1 MGKHQQGMLHPQRIP
16 EEKVKV
22 KAAGSPTLLP
32 AAVAPEV
39 PLQSMQSLE
48 QRQGPVVLGG
58 LDQTHSQQHG
68 IEVRRLAGRPSHR
81 GGFQQR
87 RPLKPKGFRGP
98 VGQQPLKARA
108 HSLEGLQRRSHRTR
122 EIGTES
128 DRQAPGLISETGAH
142 AENLETFM
150 VSGGVAA
157 TAGVVS
163 SAAQDQAARA
173 FPLAAITG
181 HGTLKL
187 ALLLAAVDPGLGG
200 VIIAGGRGTGKSV
213 LARGLHALLPPIDVL
228 DIEGTAGRNLDPQR
242 PDEWDEVARK
252 TVADRGDAAGELP
265 TRVLPA
271 PFVQIP
277 LGITEDRLVGA
288 VDVAASLSSGSAVFQ
303 PGLLAE
309 AHRGVLYVDE
319 LNLLDD
325 GIVNL
330 MLAAVGSGENQ
341 VEREGLSLSHPCRPL
356 LIATYNPEEGAVRD
370 HLLDRFAIALSA
382 DQLVS
387 TEQRVEITEAVLSHG
402 QCSRSFAEKW
412 GEETEALA
420 TQLLLA
426 RQWLPDVRIS
436 GEQVEYLV
444 TEAIRGGVEGHRS
457 ELYAVRV
464 AKAHAA
470 LSGRDRVEADD
481 LQVAVRLVIAPRAL
495 QLPPQDEQMEP
506 PPPQDQQPP
515 PPPESGEQN
524 AEDQPPPP
532 EPPEDSG
539 DDADNPPEDN
549 SDQDAD
555 EGNDDDSEDDQAP
568 PSVPEEF
575 MLDPEAVAIDPDL
588 LLFSSAKAK
597 SGNSGSRSVVLSD
610 SRGRYVKPI
619 LPRGPVRRIA
629 VDATLRA
636 AAPYQ
641 KPRRA
646 RQPDR
651 KVIVEESDLRAKLL
665 QRQSGALV
673 IFLVDASG
681 SMALNRMQSAK
692 GAVIRLL
699 TEAYENRD
707 EVALIPFRGDQ
718 AEVLLPPTRSITAAR
733 RRLESMPCGG
743 GSPLAHGLTQAARVG
758 ANALATGDLGQVVV
772 VAITDGRGNV
782 PLSTSLGQPILDGE
796 EKPDLKQEV
805 LDVAAR
811 YRMLGIKLLVIDT
824 ERKFIGS
831 GMGKDLAESA
841 GGKYVQLPKAS
852 DQAIAAIAMDA
863 INAV

>member
-1 MGKHQQGMLHPQRIP
+1 M
-16 EEKVKV
+16 
-22 KAAGSPTLLP
+22 
-32 AAVAPEV
+32 VA
-39 PLQSMQSLE
+39 S
-48 QRQGPVVLGG
+48 
-58 LDQTHSQQHG
+58 
-68 IEVRRLAGRPSHR
+68 
-81 GGFQQR
+81 
-87 RPLKPKGFRGP
+87 
-98 VGQQPLKARA
+98 
-108 HSLEGLQRRSHRTR
+108 
-122 EIGTES
+122 
-128 DRQAPGLISETGAH
+128 
-142 AENLETFM
+142 
-150 VSGGVAA
+150 GVAVTDDRA
-157 TAGVVS
+157 T
-163 SAAQDQAARA
+163 RA

-200 VIIAGGRGTGKSV
+200 VVIAGGRGTGKSV
-213 LARGLHALLPPIDVL
+213 LARGLHALLPPIDIL
-228 DIEGTAGRNLDPQR
+228 DVDNGVGRNLDPQN
-242 PDEWDEVARK
+242 PEEWDDTTRERIS
-252 TVADRGDAAGELP
+252 GEP
-265 TRVLPA
+265 PSKVIPA

-288 VDVAASLSSGSAVFQ
+288 VDVAASLASGSAVFQ
-303 PGLLAE
+303 PGLLAD

-330 MLAAVGSGENQ
+330 MLAAVGSGENR

-356 LIATYNPEEGAVRD
+356 LIATYNPEEGNVRD

-382 DQLVS
+382 NQVVS
-387 TEQRVEITEAVLSHG
+387 TEQRVEITGAVLSHG
-402 QCSRSFAEKW
+402 QCSRSFAQKW
-412 GEETEALA
+412 GEETDALA

-426 RQWLPDVRIS
+426 RQWLPDVLIS
-436 GEQVEYLV
+436 REQIEYLV

-464 AKAHAA
+464 ARAHAA
-470 LSGRDRVEADD
+470 LSGRDTVEADD
-481 LQVAVRLVIAPRAL
+481 LQVAVALVIAPRAS
-495 QLPPQDEQMEP
+495 QMPPPDQQMEP
-506 PPPQDQQPP
+506 PPPQDQEPPPPPQDQGDQQQDNPP
-515 PPPESGEQN
+515 PPPEGSDE
-524 AEDQPPPP
+524 EDSD
-532 EPPEDSG
+532 PPEDS
-539 DDADNPPEDN
+539 
-549 SDQDAD
+549 
-555 EGNDDDSEDDQAP
+555 NDDNDTEDDDGDGEEDQAP
-568 PSVPEEF
+568 PAVPEEF
-575 MLDPEAVAIDPDL
+575 MLDPEAIEVDPDL
-588 LLFSSAKAK
+588 LLFNAAKAK

-610 SRGRYVKPI
+610 SRGRYVKPM

-641 KPRRA
+641 KIRRE
-646 RQPDR
+646 REPGR
-651 KVIVEESDLRAKLL
+651 SVIVEEGDLRAKLL
-665 QRQSGALV
+665 QRKAGALV
-673 IFLVDASG
+673 VFLVDASG

-782 PLSTSLGQPILDGE
+782 PLSTSLGQPELEGE
-796 EKPDLKQEV
+796 EKPDLKLEV
-805 LDVAAR
+805 LDVASR

-831 GMGKDLAESA
+831 GMGKDLAEAA

-852 DQAIAAIAMDA
+852 DQAIAAVAMNA
-863 INAV
+863 INDI

>member
-1 MGKHQQGMLHPQRIP
+1 M
-16 EEKVKV
+16 
-22 KAAGSPTLLP
+22 
-32 AAVAPEV
+32 VA
-39 PLQSMQSLE
+39 S
-48 QRQGPVVLGG
+48 
-58 LDQTHSQQHG
+58 
-68 IEVRRLAGRPSHR
+68 
-81 GGFQQR
+81 
-87 RPLKPKGFRGP
+87 
-98 VGQQPLKARA
+98 
-108 HSLEGLQRRSHRTR
+108 
-122 EIGTES
+122 
-128 DRQAPGLISETGAH
+128 
-142 AENLETFM
+142 
-150 VSGGVAA
+150 GVAVTDDRA
-157 TAGVVS
+157 T
-163 SAAQDQAARA
+163 RA

-200 VIIAGGRGTGKSV
+200 VVIAGGRGTGKSV
-213 LARGLHALLPPIDVL
+213 LARGLHALLPPIDIL
-228 DIEGTAGRNLDPQR
+228 DVDNGVGRNLDPQN
-242 PDEWDEVARK
+242 PEEWDATTRERIS
-252 TVADRGDAAGELP
+252 GEP
-265 TRVLPA
+265 PSRVIPA
-271 PFVQIP
+271 PFEQIP

-288 VDVAASLSSGSAVFQ
+288 VDVAASLASGSAVFQ
-303 PGLLAE
+303 PGLLAD

-330 MLAAVGSGENQ
+330 MLAAVGSGENR

-356 LIATYNPEEGAVRD
+356 LIATYNPEEGNVRD

-382 DQLVS
+382 NQLVS
-387 TEQRVEITEAVLSHG
+387 TEQRVEITGAVLSHG
-402 QCSRSFAEKW
+402 QCSRSFAQKW
-412 GEETEALA
+412 GEETDALA

-426 RQWLPDVRIS
+426 RQWLPDVQIS
-436 GEQVEYLV
+436 REQIEYLV

-464 AKAHAA
+464 ARAHAA
-470 LSGRDRVEADD
+470 LSGRDTVEADD
-481 LQVAVRLVIAPRAL
+481 LQVAVALVIAPRAS
-495 QLPPQDEQMEP
+495 QMPPPDQQMEP
-506 PPPQDQQPP
+506 PPPQDQEPPPPPQDQGDQQQDNPP
-515 PPPESGEQN
+515 PPPEGSNE
-524 AEDQPPPP
+524 EDND
-532 EPPEDSG
+532 PPEDS
-539 DDADNPPEDN
+539 
-549 SDQDAD
+549 
-555 EGNDDDSEDDQAP
+555 NDDNDTEDDDGDGEEDQAP
-568 PSVPEEF
+568 PAVPEEF
-575 MLDPEAVAIDPDL
+575 MLDPEAIEVDPDL
-588 LLFSSAKAK
+588 LLFNAAKAK

-610 SRGRYVKPI
+610 SRGRYVKPM

-641 KPRRA
+641 KIRRE
-646 RQPDR
+646 REPGR
-651 KVIVEESDLRAKLL
+651 SVIVEEGDLRAKLL
-665 QRQSGALV
+665 QRKAGALV
-673 IFLVDASG
+673 VFLVDASG

-782 PLSTSLGQPILDGE
+782 PLSTSLGQPELEGE

-805 LDVAAR
+805 LDVASR

-831 GMGKDLAESA
+831 GMGKDLAEAA

-852 DQAIAAIAMDA
+852 DQAIAAVAMNA
-863 INAV
+863 INDI

>member
-1 MGKHQQGMLHPQRIP
+1 M
-16 EEKVKV
+16 
-22 KAAGSPTLLP
+22 
-32 AAVAPEV
+32 VA
-39 PLQSMQSLE
+39 S
-48 QRQGPVVLGG
+48 
-58 LDQTHSQQHG
+58 
-68 IEVRRLAGRPSHR
+68 
-81 GGFQQR
+81 
-87 RPLKPKGFRGP
+87 
-98 VGQQPLKARA
+98 
-108 HSLEGLQRRSHRTR
+108 
-122 EIGTES
+122 
-128 DRQAPGLISETGAH
+128 
-142 AENLETFM
+142 
-150 VSGGVAA
+150 GVAVTDDRA
-157 TAGVVS
+157 T
-163 SAAQDQAARA
+163 RA

-200 VIIAGGRGTGKSV
+200 VVIAGGRGTGKSV
-213 LARGLHALLPPIDVL
+213 LARGLHALLPPIDIL
-228 DIEGTAGRNLDPQR
+228 DVDNGVGRNLDPLN
-242 PDEWDEVARK
+242 PEEWDAATRE
-252 TVADRGDAAGELP
+252 TISGDAP
-265 TRVLPA
+265 SRVIPA

-288 VDVAASLSSGSAVFQ
+288 VDVTASLASGSAVFQ
-303 PGLLAE
+303 PGLLAD

-330 MLAAVGSGENQ
+330 MLAAVGSGENR

-356 LIATYNPEEGAVRD
+356 LIATYNPEEGNVRD

-382 DQLVS
+382 NQLVS
-387 TEQRVEITEAVLSHG
+387 TEQRVEITNAVISHG
-402 QCSRSFAEKW
+402 QCSRSFAETW
-412 GEETEALA
+412 REETDALA

-426 RQWLPDVRIS
+426 RQWLPDVQIS
-436 GEQVEYLV
+436 REQIEYLV

-464 AKAHAA
+464 ARAHAA

-481 LQVAVRLVIAPRAL
+481 LQVAVALVIAPRAS
-495 QLPPQDEQMEP
+495 QMPPPDQQMEP
-506 PPPQDQQPP
+506 PPPPQDQGDQQNEQDNPP
-515 PPPESGEQN
+515 PPPEGSGEEEN
-524 AEDQPPPP
+524 D
-532 EPPEDSG
+532 PPEDT
-539 DDADNPPEDN
+539 
-549 SDQDAD
+549 
-555 EGNDDDSEDDQAP
+555 SEDDSTDDDKGDGEEDQSP
-568 PSVPEEF
+568 PAVPEEF
-575 MLDPEAVAIDPDL
+575 MLDPEAIDVDPDL
-588 LLFSSAKAK
+588 LLFNAAKAK

-610 SRGRYVKPI
+610 SRGRYVKPM

-641 KPRRA
+641 KIRRE
-646 RQPDR
+646 REPGR
-651 KVIVEESDLRAKLL
+651 TVIVEEGDLRAKLL
-665 QRQSGALV
+665 QRKAGALV
-673 IFLVDASG
+673 VFLVDASG

-782 PLSTSLGQPILDGE
+782 PLSTSLGQPVLDGD

-805 LDVAAR
+805 LDVASR

-831 GMGKDLAESA
+831 GMGKDLAEAA
-841 GGKYVQLPKAS
+841 GGRYVQLPKAS
-852 DQAIAAIAMDA
+852 DQAIAAVALDA
-863 INAV
+863 INGI

>member
-1 MGKHQQGMLHPQRIP
+1 M
-16 EEKVKV
+16 
-22 KAAGSPTLLP
+22 
-32 AAVAPEV
+32 VA
-39 PLQSMQSLE
+39 
-48 QRQGPVVLGG
+48 
-58 LDQTHSQQHG
+58 T
-68 IEVRRLAGRPSHR
+68 
-81 GGFQQR
+81 
-87 RPLKPKGFRGP
+87 
-98 VGQQPLKARA
+98 
-108 HSLEGLQRRSHRTR
+108 
-122 EIGTES
+122 
-128 DRQAPGLISETGAH
+128 
-142 AENLETFM
+142 
-150 VSGGVAA
+150 GVA
-157 TAGVVS
+157 VKD
-163 SAAQDQAARA
+163 DQATRA

-200 VIIAGGRGTGKSV
+200 VVIAGGRGTGKSV

-228 DIEGTAGRNLDPQR
+228 EVEGGVGRNLDPQN
-242 PDEWDEVARK
+242 PEEWD
-252 TVADRGDAAGELP
+252 DATRERISGEAP
-265 TRVLPA
+265 SKVIPA

-330 MLAAVGSGENQ
+330 MLAAVGSGENR
-341 VEREGLSLSHPCRPL
+341 VEREGLSLNHPCRPL
-356 LIATYNPEEGAVRD
+356 LIATYNPEEGNVRD

-382 DQLVS
+382 NQLVS
-387 TEQRVEITEAVLSHG
+387 TEQRVEITNAVISHG
-402 QCSRSFAEKW
+402 QCSRSFAETW
-412 GEETEALA
+412 REETDALA

-426 RQWLPDVRIS
+426 RQWLPDVQIS
-436 GEQVEYLV
+436 REQIEYLV

-464 AKAHAA
+464 ARAHAA

-481 LQVAVRLVIAPRAL
+481 LQVAVALVIAPRAS
-495 QLPPQDEQMEP
+495 QMPPPDQQMEP
-506 PPPQDQQPP
+506 PPPPQDQGDQQNEQDNPP
-515 PPPESGEQN
+515 PPPEGSGEEEN
-524 AEDQPPPP
+524 D
-532 EPPEDSG
+532 PPEDT
-539 DDADNPPEDN
+539 
-549 SDQDAD
+549 
-555 EGNDDDSEDDQAP
+555 SEDDSTDDNEGDGEEDQTP
-568 PSVPEEF
+568 PAVPEEF
-575 MLDPEAVAIDPDL
+575 MLDPEAIDVDPDL
-588 LLFSSAKAK
+588 LLFNAAKAK

-610 SRGRYVKPI
+610 SRGRYVKPM

-641 KPRRA
+641 KIRRE
-646 RQPDR
+646 REPGR
-651 KVIVEESDLRAKLL
+651 TVIVEEGDLRAKLL
-665 QRQSGALV
+665 QRKAGALV
-673 IFLVDASG
+673 VFLVDASG

-782 PLSTSLGQPILDGE
+782 PLSTSLGQPVLDGE

-805 LDVAAR
+805 LDVASR

-831 GMGKDLAESA
+831 GMGKDLAEAA
-841 GGKYVQLPKAS
+841 GGRYVQLPKAS
-852 DQAIAAIAMDA
+852 DQAIAAVALDA
-863 INAV
+863 INGI

>member
-1 MGKHQQGMLHPQRIP
+1 MFLEANPRHWVDWPQ
-16 EEKVKV
+16 V
-22 KAAGSPTLLP
+22 
-32 AAVAPEV
+32 
-39 PLQSMQSLE
+39 Q
-48 QRQGPVVLGG
+48 QRQVRDRCQASARLEFTNG
-58 LDQTHSQQHG
+58 LNS
-68 IEVRRLAGRPSHR
+68 
-81 GGFQQR
+81 
-87 RPLKPKGFRGP
+87 
-98 VGQQPLKARA
+98 
-108 HSLEGLQRRSHRTR
+108 
-122 EIGTES
+122 
-128 DRQAPGLISETGAH
+128 
-142 AENLETFM
+142 FM
-150 VSGGVAA
+150 VASSVA
-157 TAGVVS
+157 VKD
-163 SAAQDQAARA
+163 DQASRA

-228 DIEGTAGRNLDPQR
+228 DPEAAGLASGPGRNLDPSR
-242 PDEWDEVARK
+242 AEEWD
-252 TVADRGDAAGELP
+252 AA
-265 TRVLPA
+265 TREQLSTEPPSRVIPA
-271 PFVQIP
+271 PFVQVP

-288 VDVAASLSSGSAVFQ
+288 VDVTASLSSGSPVFQ

-330 MLAAVGSGENQ
+330 LLAAVGAGENQ
-341 VEREGLSLSHPCRPL
+341 VEREGLSLRHPCRPL
-356 LIATYNPEEGAVRD
+356 LIATYNPEEGNVRD

-382 DQLVS
+382 NQLVS
-387 TEQRVEITEAVLSHG
+387 TEQRVEITNAVLSHG
-402 QCSRSFAEKW
+402 QCSRSFAERWK
-412 GEETEALA
+412 EETDALA

-426 RQWLPDVRIS
+426 RQWLPDVQIS
-436 GEQVEYLV
+436 REQVEYLV

-464 AKAHAA
+464 ARAHAA
-470 LSGRDRVEADD
+470 LSGRDQVEADD
-481 LQVAVRLVIAPRAL
+481 LQVAVALVIAPRAS
-495 QLPPQDEQMEP
+495 QLPPPDQQMEP
-506 PPPQDQQPP
+506 PPPPEQPDDQTPPPPDSGEQTNDDTP
-515 PPPESGEQN
+515 PPPEGSGEDEN
-524 AEDQPPPP
+524 D
-532 EPPEDSG
+532 PPEDS
-539 DDADNPPEDN
+539 DDDN
-549 SDQDAD
+549 
-555 EGNDDDSEDDQAP
+555 NDDEDSEQDEAP

-575 MLDPEAVAIDPDL
+575 MLDPEAIAIDPDL
-588 LLFSSAKAK
+588 LLFNAAKSK

-610 SRGRYVKPI
+610 SRGRYVKPM

-641 KPRRA
+641 KARRA

-651 KVIVEESDLRAKLL
+651 TVIVEEADLRAKLL
-665 QRQSGALV
+665 QRQAGALV

-782 PLSTSLGQPILDGE
+782 PLSTSLGQPELEGD

-805 LDVAAR
+805 LDVASR
-811 YRMLGIKLLVIDT
+811 YRMLGLKLLVIDT

-831 GMGKDLAESA
+831 GMGKDLAEAA

-852 DQAIAAIAMDA
+852 DQAIAAVAMEA
-863 INAV
+863 INAVT

>member
-1 MGKHQQGMLHPQRIP
+1 M
-16 EEKVKV
+16 
-22 KAAGSPTLLP
+22 
-32 AAVAPEV
+32 VA
-39 PLQSMQSLE
+39 S
-48 QRQGPVVLGG
+48 
-58 LDQTHSQQHG
+58 
-68 IEVRRLAGRPSHR
+68 
-81 GGFQQR
+81 
-87 RPLKPKGFRGP
+87 
-98 VGQQPLKARA
+98 
-108 HSLEGLQRRSHRTR
+108 
-122 EIGTES
+122 
-128 DRQAPGLISETGAH
+128 
-142 AENLETFM
+142 
-150 VSGGVAA
+150 GVAVTDDRA
-157 TAGVVS
+157 T
-163 SAAQDQAARA
+163 RA

-200 VIIAGGRGTGKSV
+200 VVIAGGRGTGKSV
-213 LARGLHALLPPIDVL
+213 LARGLHALLPPIDIL
-228 DIEGTAGRNLDPQR
+228 DVDNGVGRNLDPLN
-242 PDEWDEVARK
+242 PEEWDAATRE
-252 TVADRGDAAGELP
+252 TISGDAP
-265 TRVLPA
+265 SRVIPA

-288 VDVAASLSSGSAVFQ
+288 VDVTASLASGSAMFQ
-303 PGLLAE
+303 PGLLAD

-330 MLAAVGSGENQ
+330 MLAAVGSGENR

-356 LIATYNPEEGAVRD
+356 LIATYNPEEGNVRD

-382 DQLVS
+382 NQLVS
-387 TEQRVEITEAVLSHG
+387 TEQRVEITNAVISHG
-402 QCSRSFAEKW
+402 QCSRSFAETW
-412 GEETEALA
+412 REETDALA

-426 RQWLPDVRIS
+426 RQWLPDVQIS
-436 GEQVEYLV
+436 REQIEYLV

-457 ELYAVRV
+457 ELYAGRV
-464 AKAHAA
+464 ARAHAA

-481 LQVAVRLVIAPRAL
+481 LQVAVALVIAPRAS
-495 QLPPQDEQMEP
+495 QMPPPDQQMEP
-506 PPPQDQQPP
+506 PPPPQDQGDQQNEQDNPP
-515 PPPESGEQN
+515 PPPEGSGEEEN
-524 AEDQPPPP
+524 D
-532 EPPEDSG
+532 PPEDT
-539 DDADNPPEDN
+539 
-549 SDQDAD
+549 
-555 EGNDDDSEDDQAP
+555 SEDDSTDDNEGDGEEDQTP
-568 PSVPEEF
+568 PAVPEEF
-575 MLDPEAVAIDPDL
+575 MLDPEAIDVDPDL
-588 LLFSSAKAK
+588 LLFNAAKAK

-610 SRGRYVKPI
+610 SRGRYVKPM

-641 KPRRA
+641 KIRRE
-646 RQPDR
+646 REPGR
-651 KVIVEESDLRAKLL
+651 TVIVEEGDLRAKLL
-665 QRQSGALV
+665 QRKAGALV
-673 IFLVDASG
+673 VFLVDASG

-782 PLSTSLGQPILDGE
+782 PLSTSLGQPELEGE

-805 LDVAAR
+805 LDVASR

-831 GMGKDLAESA
+831 GMGKDLAEAA

-852 DQAIAAIAMDA
+852 DQAIAAVAMNA
-863 INAV
+863 ISDI